1 MLICNWLLYISV
13 WFLHWSFGT
22 YSNTICPLTLRYW
35 LNYRATMT
43 MKSNIQSPFIHMTY
57 LKEEWQNDSN
67 KLHVCP
73 NAHWEHLDIIFLFF
87 WDGTAS
93 SGDRCLTF
101 RNSRVASSSR
111 VSWRWE
117 HNISRFSLQNSYFR
131 NWEQSLPNKTPVSKT
146 VFCCLVITC
155 KIKGLKLTLCQKVR
169 KQGTW
174 LAAIKQYWPLT
185 FHEYIAQSI
194 IFI

>member
-13 WFLHWSFGT
+13 WFLHWSFST

-35 LNYRATMT
+35 LNDRALIT
-43 MKSNIQSPFIHMTY
+43 MKSNIHGLFTHMTY

-67 KLHVCP
+67 KLHVGGQCAP
-73 NAHWEHLDIIFLFF
+73 THTENIWTSIFPFF

-93 SGDRCLTF
+93 SGDRCLMF
-101 RNSRVASSSR
+101 RNSRVVSSSR

-131 NWEQSLPNKTPVSKT
+131 NWEQSLPNKTPDSKT

-155 KIKGLKLTLCQKVR
+155 KIKGLKLTVC
-169 KQGTW
+169 
-174 LAAIKQYWPLT
+174 
-185 FHEYIAQSI
+185 
-194 IFI
+194 